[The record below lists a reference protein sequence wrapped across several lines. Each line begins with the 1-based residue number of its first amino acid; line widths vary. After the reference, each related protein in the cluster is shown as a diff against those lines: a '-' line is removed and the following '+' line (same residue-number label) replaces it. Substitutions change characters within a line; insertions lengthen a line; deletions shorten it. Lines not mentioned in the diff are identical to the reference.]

1 MSQFNCDHH
10 ENHFLLRYRAVTSVT
25 KEPKA
30 KNWYTYGLLKD
41 WKSRTI
47 ISQGTEA
54 AAWYMKGK
62 NVDIYH
68 YKWMDWQ
75 RSLECSISLFQL
87 CIFWEKGRKYGG
99 EFQYL
104 KMQDIDYICMCEEK
118 LQSEFQINS
127 KQCIQNPLLNTV
139 EWVRKVAQTCTSK
152 IRCDFKMSRNLR
164 GIERWNSK
172 SLRKSTGKVQH
183 VLLLSV
189 WQMVMSNVKKPHNSQ
204 LFGMVWQP
212 S

>member
-1 MSQFNCDHH
+1 MKTISSCATI
-10 ENHFLLRYRAVTSVT
+10 RTSVT

-87 CIFWEKGRKYGG
+87 CIFLGKRKKRWILK
-99 EFQYL
+99 YL
-104 KMQDIDYICMCEEK
+104 KMQDIDYICMWEENCN
-118 LQSEFQINS
+118 QINS
-127 KQCIQNPLLNTV
+127 KQCIQNHLLNTV
-139 EWVRKVAQTCTSK
+139 EWVIKFAQTCTSK

-172 SLRKSTGKVQH
+172 SLRKSPGKVQH

>member
-1 MSQFNCDHH
+1 MLTF
-10 ENHFLLRYRAVTSVT
+10 
-25 KEPKA
+25 
-30 KNWYTYGLLKD
+30 
-41 WKSRTI
+41 TI
-47 ISQGTEA
+47 TNEWI
-54 AAWYMKGK
+54 
-62 NVDIYH
+62 D
-68 YKWMDWQ
+68 
-75 RSLECSISLFQL
+75 
-87 CIFWEKGRKYGG
+87 KGRWNAPLVYFSCAFFGKK
-99 EFQYL
+99 EENMEVNFNIWKCRIL
-104 KMQDIDYICMCEEK
+104 ITFACEK
-118 LQSEFQINS
+118 KNCIPINS
-127 KQCIQNPLLNTV
+127 KQCIQNPLLNTL

>member
-1 MSQFNCDHH
+1 MKTISSCATI
-10 ENHFLLRYRAVTSVT
+10 RTSVT

-87 CIFWEKGRKYGG
+87 CIFLGKRKKRWILK
-99 EFQYL
+99 YL
-104 KMQDIDYICMCEEK
+104 KMQDIDYICMWEEK
-118 LQSEFQINS
+118 LQSDQF
-127 KQCIQNPLLNTV
+127 KQCIHIKKTSSQ
-139 EWVRKVAQTCTSK
+139 VAQTFPLDDVFLIYHNTK
-152 IRCDFKMSRNLR
+152 TTFREGKLR
-164 GIERWNSK
+164 
-172 SLRKSTGKVQH
+172 RKSCSSEVE
-183 VLLLSV
+183 LSTLTNPA
-189 WQMVMSNVKKPHNSQ
+189 WSR
-204 LFGMVWQP
+204 G
-212 S
+212 